1 MNGIPLEEP
10 TLIAIREILGITS
23 QGINRR
29 VVDDN
34 PLNISKESLEVYN

>member
-10 TLIAIREILGITS
+10 TLIAIREILGISS
-23 QGINRR
+23 QSINRR